1 MKIAIIGSG
10 ISGLVAAY
18 HLHTEHEISVF
29 EANDYIGGHT
39 QTVDVVLQGQSYAV
53 DTGFIV
59 FNDQTYPEF
68 VGLLDELEVASQASN
83 MSFSVHC
90 ERTGLEYNGTSLN
103 TLFAQRSNIIR
114 PTFYRM
120 LLDILRFNR
129 EAPTFF
135 DDSSSEITLREFLRT
150 SNYSRDFME
159 YYIIPMGA
167 AIWSA
172 APERLLDFPARFFLQ
187 FLNNHG
193 MLSIN
198 RRPTWRVIKGGSSRY
213 VDKLTA
219 GFRHRIHLNC
229 PVHSVRRATDNVE
242 LRFAHGGRAHYDQ
255 VVLAC
260 HSDQAL
266 RLLVDPMP
274 QERWILSAIPYQEN
288 EVVLHTDKR
297 MLPRRRRAW
306 AAWNYHIPYA
316 SHQRVTVT
324 YNMNILQGID
334 AAAPICVTLN
344 RSERIDPRKI
354 LRKFTYHHPMYT
366 PQSVQAK
373 RLYHTINGVRRTFYC
388 GAYWGYG
395 FHEDGVKSALA
406 MCRHMKYKL
415 ANEKLCLRRAS

>member
-18 HLHTEHEISVF
+18 NLHPEHEISVF

-39 QTVDVVLQGQSYAV
+39 HTVDVVLQGQSYAV

-59 FNDQTYPEF
+59 FNDRTYPEF
-68 VGLLDELEVASQASN
+68 VGLLDELEVVSQASK

-129 EAPTFF
+129 EAPAFF
-135 DDSSSEITLREFLRT
+135 DDSRSEITLREYLRT
-150 SNYSRDFME
+150 SNYSRDFVE

-172 APERLLDFPARFFLQ
+172 APDRLLDFPARFFLQ

-219 GFRHRIHLNC
+219 GFRHRIHLNSA
-229 PVHSVRRATDNVE
+229 VHSVRRAADNVE
-242 LRFAHGGRAHYDQ
+242 LRFAHGGRARYDQ

-266 RLLVDPMP
+266 KLLVDPTP
-274 QERWILSAIPYQEN
+274 QERRILSAIPYQEN
-288 EVVLHTDKR
+288 EVVLHTDRR

-324 YNMNILQGID
+324 YNMNILQGIH
-334 AAAPICVTLN
+334 ASAPICVTLN
-344 RSERIDPRKI
+344 RSELIDPRKI
-354 LRKFTYHHPMYT
+354 LRRFTYHHPIYT

-406 MCRHMKYKL
+406 TCRHMKYRL
-415 ANEKLCLRRAS
+415 ANEKLSLRRAS